1 MVIAECN
8 LNQLIDL
15 ESILFAA
22 EWDNNPHIPS
32 FSIKCGNELY
42 NYKVI
47 KAFGKYR
54 IITN

>member
-32 FSIKCGNELY
+32 FSIKCDNELY
-42 NYKVI
+42 SYKVI

-54 IITN
+54 IITC

>member
-15 ESILFAA
+15 ESILFAV
-22 EWDNNPHIPS
+22 EWDDNPHIPP
-32 FSIKCGNELY
+32 FSVKCNDEIY
-42 NYKVI
+42 DYKVI
-47 KAFGKYR
+47 KIFNKYR